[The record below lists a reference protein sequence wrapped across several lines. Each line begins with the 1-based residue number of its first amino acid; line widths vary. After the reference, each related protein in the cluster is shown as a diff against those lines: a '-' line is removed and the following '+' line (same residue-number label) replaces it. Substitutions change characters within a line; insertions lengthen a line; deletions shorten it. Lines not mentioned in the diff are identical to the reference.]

1 MRVKSEN
8 TTDKITR
15 SFKTKEVL
23 CGDIWDGATGTPSMK
38 EDVREQ
44 LMGISDEFLDFL
56 VIELDIADI
65 IMTGSLSNY
74 NWSEFSD
81 IDLHVVLDF
90 EDVGENLQLIK
101 EFFDSKRINW
111 NTSHNIKVKG
121 FEVELYVQDAN
132 ESHFS
137 SGVYSIFKNTWL
149 VEPKP
154 GGREPDEEKLISKVT
169 QWMKIIDEVVSQKD
183 GTSDPQNVIDDI
195 NKVRKKLK
203 RFRSTGLEQY
213 GEYSY
218 ENLVFKYLRRNGY
231 IGKLFDAKNELV
243 DKVLSLDEIKNEE

>member
-1 MRVKSEN
+1 M
-8 TTDKITR
+8 
-15 SFKTKEVL
+15 
-23 CGDIWDGATGTPSMK
+23 
-38 EDVREQ
+38 
-44 LMGISDEFLDFL
+44 
-56 VIELDIADI
+56 
-65 IMTGSLSNY
+65 
-74 NWSEFSD
+74 
-81 IDLHVVLDF
+81 
-90 EDVGENLQLIK
+90 
-101 EFFDSKRINW
+101 
-111 NTSHNIKVKG
+111 
-121 FEVELYVQDAN
+121 
-132 ESHFS
+132 
-137 SGVYSIFKNTWL
+137 
-149 VEPKP
+149 EPKP

>member
-1 MRVKSEN
+1 M
-8 TTDKITR
+8 KIKEQKDPNIIQ

-23 CGDIWDGATGTPSMK
+23 CGEIWDGATGTPQMK
-38 EDVREQ
+38 KDVRKQ
-44 LMGISDEFLDFL
+44 LMEISDEFLEFL

-74 NWSEFSD
+74 NWSDFSD

-90 EDVGENLQLIK
+90 EDVGENESLIK

-111 NTSHNIKVKG
+111 NTSHNITVKG
-121 FEVELYVQDAN
+121 FEVELYVQDEK

-137 SGVYSIFKNTWL
+137 SGVYSVLKDKWL

-154 GGREPDEEKLISKVT
+154 GGREPDEEKLVSKVV
-169 QWMKIIDEVVSQKD
+169 QWMKIIDEVIEQKE
-183 GTSDPQNVIDDI
+183 GTSEPQKVIDDI
-195 NKVRKKLK
+195 NKIRKKLK
-203 RFRSTGLEQY
+203 RFRSTGLEEY

-231 IGKLFDAKNELV
+231 IGKLLDAKNELV
-243 DKVLSLDEIKNEE
+243 DRVLSLDEIKNED

>member
-1 MRVKSEN
+1 MRIKEQKDPN
-8 TTDKITR
+8 IIQ

-23 CGDIWDGATGTPSMK
+23 CGEIWDGATGTPQMK
-38 EDVREQ
+38 KDVRKQ
-44 LMGISDEFLDFL
+44 LMEISDEFLEFL

-74 NWSEFSD
+74 NWSDFSD

-90 EDVGENLQLIK
+90 EDVGENEALIK

-111 NTSHNIKVKG
+111 NTSHNITVKG
-121 FEVELYVQDAN
+121 FEVELYVQDEK

-137 SGVYSIFKNTWL
+137 SGVYSVLKDKWL

-154 GGREPDEEKLISKVT
+154 GGREPDEEKLVSKVV
-169 QWMKIIDEVVSQKD
+169 QWMKIIDEVIEQKE
-183 GTSDPQNVIDDI
+183 GTSEPQKVIDDI
-195 NKVRKKLK
+195 NKIRKKLK
-203 RFRSTGLEQY
+203 RFRSTGLEEY

-231 IGKLFDAKNELV
+231 IGKLLDAKNELV
-243 DKVLSLDEIKNEE
+243 DRVLSLDEIKNEE

>member
-1 MRVKSEN
+1 MRIKTEN
-8 TTDKITR
+8 TSDKITQ

-23 CGDIWDGATGTPSMK
+23 CGDIWEGAVGTPKMK
-38 EDVREQ
+38 TEVRKQ
-44 LMGISDEFLDFL
+44 LLEISNEFLDFL
-56 VIELDIADI
+56 VIELDVVDI

-74 NWSEFSD
+74 NWSDFSD
-81 IDLHVVLDF
+81 VDLHVVLDF
-90 EDVGENLQLIK
+90 EDVGENTELIK

-121 FEVELYVQDAN
+121 FEVELYVQDETEA
-132 ESHFS
+132 HFS
-137 SGVYSIFKNTWL
+137 SGVYSVLKDKWV

-154 GGREPDEEKLISKVT
+154 GGREPDDEKLISKVT
-169 QWMKIIDEVVSQKD
+169 QWMKIIDEVIAQKD
-183 GTSDPQNVIDDI
+183 GTSNPQSVIDDI

-203 RFRSTGLEQY
+203 RFRSTGLEEY

-231 IGKLFDAKNELV
+231 IGKLIDAKNELV
-243 DKVLSLDEIKNEE
+243 DRTLSLDEVKIED

>member
-1 MRVKSEN
+1 MRIKTEN
-8 TTDKITR
+8 TTDKITK
-15 SFKTKEVL
+15 SFKTREVL
-23 CGDIWDGATGTPSMK
+23 CGDIWEGATGTPQMK
-38 EDVREQ
+38 EEVREQ
-44 LMGISDEFLDFL
+44 LLEISDEFLDFL

-65 IMTGSLSNY
+65 IMTGSLSYY

-90 EDVGENLQLIK
+90 EGVGENTELIK

-121 FEVELYVQDAN
+121 FEVELYVQDEN

-137 SGVYSIFKNTWL
+137 SGVYSVLKDKWL

-154 GGREPDEEKLISKVT
+154 GGREPDEEQLLSKVV
-169 QWMKIIDEVVSQKD
+169 QWMKIIDEVIEQKD

-203 RFRSTGLEQY
+203 RFRSTGLEEY

-231 IGKLFDAKNELV
+231 IGKLLDAKNELV
-243 DKVLSLDEIKNEE
+243 DRVLSLDEIKNEE

>member
-1 MRVKSEN
+1 MRIKTEN
-8 TTDKITR
+8 TTDKITK

-23 CGDIWDGATGTPSMK
+23 CGDIWDGATGTPQMK
-38 EDVREQ
+38 KEVREQ
-44 LMGISDEFLDFL
+44 LLGISDEFLDFL

-81 IDLHVVLDF
+81 VDLHVVLDF
-90 EDVGENLQLIK
+90 EGVGVNVELIK

-111 NTSHNIKVKG
+111 NTSHNITVKG
-121 FEVELYVQDAN
+121 FEVELYVQDEN

-137 SGVYSIFKNTWL
+137 SGVYSVLKDKWL

-154 GGREPDEEKLISKVT
+154 GGREPDEEKLLSKVI
-169 QWMKIIDEVVSQKD
+169 QWMKIIDEVISEKE
-183 GTSDPQNVIDDI
+183 GTSDPEKVIDSI

-203 RFRSTGLEQY
+203 RFRSTGLEVY

-231 IGKLFDAKNELV
+231 IGKLIDAKNELT
-243 DKVLSLDEIKNEE
+243 DKILSLDEIKNQE

>member
-81 IDLHVVLDF
+81 IALIVKELIGIPHTILRLKVLKLSCTF
-90 EDVGENLQLIK
+90 KTRTNLTSHQECIRYSKIHGWWNLNREVENLM
-101 EFFDSKRINW
+101 R
-111 NTSHNIKVKG
+111 
-121 FEVELYVQDAN
+121 
-132 ESHFS
+132 
-137 SGVYSIFKNTWL
+137 KN
-149 VEPKP
+149 
-154 GGREPDEEKLISKVT
+154 
-169 QWMKIIDEVVSQKD
+169 
-183 GTSDPQNVIDDI
+183 
-195 NKVRKKLK
+195 
-203 RFRSTGLEQY
+203 
-213 GEYSY
+213 
-218 ENLVFKYLRRNGY
+218 
-231 IGKLFDAKNELV
+231 
-243 DKVLSLDEIKNEE
+243 